1 MENVAAILNKR
12 NKPTLDKLIAYLESQ
27 GYYVHF
33 HKIDAAD
40 YGIPQHRERVFIIC
54 VLGHDVK
61 FDAPAPMP
69 LRFTLSEIL
78 EKDVDEKYYLKKLK
92 NYFIEHSMESPY
104 TFRVMNPSHCDVAYT
119 ITTRSGSR
127 ISDNFIFEEDISTD
141 KVVRIK
147 EKHLSKLGI
156 PLDRVKATRIRKL
169 TPTEVMRLFGLT
181 EDEIAKLSHLP
192 DTTIYQLMGNS
203 IVVPALTE
211 YLYAFFKAYMEQVLM
226 IPVDDV
232 KSGGEAS

>member
-1 MENVAAILNKR
+1 
-12 NKPTLDKLIAYLESQ
+12 
-27 GYYVHF
+27 
-33 HKIDAAD
+33 
-40 YGIPQHRERVFIIC
+40 
-54 VLGHDVK
+54 
-61 FDAPAPMP
+61 
-69 LRFTLSEIL
+69 
-78 EKDVDEKYYLKKLK
+78 
-92 NYFIEHSMESPY
+92 MESPY

-127 ISDNFIFEEDISTD
+127 ISDNFIFEADISTD